1 MSDHKNERLI
11 QIWMPRDLA
20 TQLDGHLAARCAGI
34 PGAKPSRQGYLVDLV
49 RRALSD
55 AASPALAAHRGRLA
69 DAEAPR
75 IEEASS

>member
-1 MSDHKNERLI
+1 MSDHKTERLI

-20 TQLDGHLAARCAGI
+20 QRLDHHLASQVAHL

-55 AASPALAAHRGRLA
+55 AAASRVGPAPGPTDAA
-69 DAEAPR
+69 
-75 IEEASS
+75 